1 MYTCLYFTSGSC
13 DVMVGGSVTSGTRG
27 VLEGMMEETQGRT
40 GEEGAALMGR
50 SNIPTDRTN
59 YTIHER

>member
-1 MYTCLYFTSGSC
+1 M
-13 DVMVGGSVTSGTRG
+13 TSGTRG

-59 YTIHER
+59 YTIHKR